1 MRTSQNGIDLI
12 KKYEGCHL
20 TAYKCPSGV
29 WTIGYG
35 HTDGVKEG
43 MKISQQ
49 QADSF
54 LSQDLQKYEQY
65 VELNC
70 KFNLSQNQFDALVS
84 FTYNCGVGNLK
95 TLIKNRTPEQIA
107 DAILLY
113 NKGGGQVL
121 QGLVKRRI
129 DEQALFLRGMEKGG
143 EMGQLESNTVVLK
156 KGSKSEE
163 VKQLQER
170 LYTIGYEPG
179 TADGI
184 FGEKTRQAVI
194 SFQAD
199 AGLQADG
206 IVGKNTWNGLGKIK
220 IYSLKEAGNK
230 NITANFKVKEFACK
244 DKSDTIILH
253 EEFVQKLQ
261 QIRNHF
267 GRAVNINSAYRT
279 RVHNKREGGSS
290 NSYHIK
296 GRAFDLAI
304 KGVNPNDMAKY
315 AQSIGINGIIRYSWG
330 IHVDSRPKKYWAV
343 NNGSSTVSVKG
354 F

>member
-1 MRTSQNGIDLI
+1 MKTSQNGIDLI
-12 KKYEGCHL
+12 KKHEGCHL
-20 TAYKCPSGV
+20 TAYKCPAGA

-35 HTDGVKEG
+35 HTAGVKEG
-43 MKISQQ
+43 MKITQQ
-49 QADSF
+49 QAEEF
-54 LSQDLQKYEQY
+54 LKQDLEKYEKY
-65 VELNC
+65 VFVYVKHPLN
-70 KFNLSQNQFDALVS
+70 QNQFDALVS
-84 FTYNCGVGNLK
+84 FVFNCGAGNLK
-95 TLIKNRTPEQIA
+95 TLASSRTLEQIA

-113 NKGGGQVL
+113 NKGGGVVL
-121 QGLVKRRI
+121 QGLVKRRKE
-129 DEQALFLRGMEKGG
+129 EQALFLKGMQKGG
-143 EMGQLESNTVVLK
+143 EMGQIESNTVVLK
-156 KGSKSEE
+156 KVSKSEE

-194 SFQAD
+194 SFQTD
-199 AGLQADG
+199 AGLQEDG
-206 IVGKNTWNGLGKIK
+206 IVGKDTWTALEKIK

-230 NITANFKVKEFACK
+230 NITTNFKVKEFACK
-244 DKSDTIILH
+244 DKSDTIVLH
-253 EEFVQKLQ
+253 EDFVQKLQ

-279 RVHNKREGGSS
+279 RSHNKREGGRS

-304 KGVNPNDMAKY
+304 SGVNPNDIAKY
-315 AQSIGINGIIRYSWG
+315 AQSIGINAIIRYSWG
-330 IHVDSRPKKYWAV
+330 IHVDSRTKRYWAV
-343 NNGSSTVSVKG
+343 NNGSSEVTVKG

>member
-1 MRTSQNGIDLI
+1 MKISQNGIDLI
-12 KKYEGCHL
+12 KKHEGCEL
-20 TAYKCPSGV
+20 EAYLCPSNV

-35 HTDGVKEG
+35 HIIGVTEG
-43 MKISQQ
+43 MTITQQ
-49 QADSF
+49 QAEDF
-54 LSQDLQKYEQY
+54 LREDLERYERYVSNNVPFDMTQDM
-65 VELNC
+65 
-70 KFNLSQNQFDALVS
+70 FDALVS
-84 FTYNCGVGNLK
+84 FTYNCGAGNLK
-95 TLIKNRTPEQIA
+95 TLIKDRTAEQVA

-113 NKGGGQVL
+113 NKGGGVVL
-121 QGLVKRRI
+121 QGLVKRRK

-194 SFQAD
+194 SFQTD

-206 IVGKNTWNGLGKIK
+206 IVGKNTWTALGKIK
-220 IYSLKEAGNK
+220 IYSLKESGDK

-244 DKSDTIILH
+244 DGSDTIILH
-253 EEFVQKLQ
+253 EEFVSKIQ
-261 QIRNHF
+261 QIRSYF
-267 GRAVNINSAYRT
+267 GKAVNINSAYRT

-296 GRAFDLAI
+296 GRAFDLSI

-343 NNGSSTVSVKG
+343 NNGSGTSSVKG

>member
-1 MRTSQNGIDLI
+1 MKISQNGINLI

-20 TAYKCPSGV
+20 TAYQCPSGI

-35 HTDGVKEG
+35 HTVGVKEG
-43 MKISQQ
+43 MKIAQQ
-49 QADSF
+49 QAEEL

-70 KFNLSQNQFDALVS
+70 KFTLTQNQFDALVS

-95 TLIKNRTPEQIA
+95 TLIKDRTPEQIA

-113 NKGGGQVL
+113 NKGGGKVL
-121 QGLVKRRI
+121 QGLVKRRKE
-129 DEQALFLRGMEKGG
+129 EQALFLSGMEKGG
-143 EMGQLESNTVVLK
+143 EMTQLESNTVVLK
-156 KGSKSEE
+156 KGSKSDE

-170 LYTIGYEPG
+170 LYIIGYEPG

-194 SFQAD
+194 SFQTD
-199 AGLQADG
+199 AGLSPDG
-206 IVGKNTWNGLGKIK
+206 IVGKNTWTTLRKIK
-220 IYSLKEAGNK
+220 IYSLKESGNK

-244 DKSDTIILH
+244 DGSDTIILH
-253 EEFVQKLQ
+253 EDFVQKLQ

-267 GRAVNINSAYRT
+267 GRPVNINSAYRT
-279 RVHNKREGGSS
+279 RSHNKKEGGSS

-296 GRAFDLAI
+296 GRAFDLSI
-304 KGVNPNDMAKY
+304 NGVNPNEMAKY
-315 AQSIGINGIIRYSWG
+315 AQSIGINGIIRYYWG

-343 NNGSSTVSVKG
+343 NNGSSAVSVKG